1 MTSLS
6 QWYTIISPRKGK
18 GRGIEVEWGGRPLW
32 KGLET
37 GESFD
42 RHERVIMV
50 QMEGNKAP
58 RTEKGL
64 AA

>member
-1 MTSLS
+1 M
-6 QWYTIISPRKGK
+6 
-18 GRGIEVEWGGRPLW
+18 EWGGRPLW